1 MLKIENLKFSYERRP
16 LSIDIESLLIEEG
29 ECVGIVGPN
38 GAGKS
43 TFLQLILGIHNTY
56 EGEITLNQVK
66 LEKKTKNYF
75 REHIGLVFQN
85 PDEQLFMPSV
95 YEDVAFGLKMK
106 GSPDVEVQNAV
117 NEMLDLLGIGK
128 LSQRAS
134 LKLSGG
140 EKKRVAMAS
149 IFVMKPDIMVFD
161 EPTLALDPKSR
172 RRVINIVNELQNT
185 KIITSHDLDMI
196 YETCSRVI
204 VLYEGKVVAQGET
217 KKILSDADL
226 MEKVDLEC
234 PLILK
239 NLL

>member
-1 MLKIENLKFSYERRP
+1 MLKMNHLKFRYETRP
-16 LSIDIESLLIEEG
+16 LAIDIDELSIEAG
-29 ECVGIVGPN
+29 ETIGIIGPN

-43 TFLQLILGIHNTY
+43 TLLQLLLGIQKML
-56 EGEITLNQVK
+56 EGSIVLNDVK
-66 LEKKTKNYF
+66 LEKKSKNYF

-85 PDEQLFMPSV
+85 PDDQLFMPTV

-106 GSPDVEVQNAV
+106 GINEKETEVRVNAV
-117 NEMLDLLGIGK
+117 LESLGIK
-128 LSQRAS
+128 NLSDRAS

-149 IFVMKPDIMVFD
+149 IFVMEPDIMVFD

-172 RRVINIVNELQNT
+172 RRVIHIINALQKT

-196 YETCSRVI
+196 YETCSKVI
-204 VLYEGKVVAQGET
+204 VLYEGKIVAQGET
-217 KKILSDADL
+217 KKILSDVAL
-226 MEKVDLEC
+226 MEKVELEC

>member
-1 MLKIENLKFSYERRP
+1 MLKIEHLKFSYEMRP
-16 LSIDIESLLIEEG
+16 LSIDIEEIAIEKG
-29 ECVGIVGPN
+29 ESVGIIGPN

-43 TFLQLILGIHNTY
+43 TLLQLMLGIQKNFQGT
-56 EGEITLNQVK
+56 ITLNQIK
-66 LEKKTKNYF
+66 LEKKNRSYF

-85 PDEQLFMPSV
+85 PDEQLFMPTV
-95 YEDVAFGLKMK
+95 YEDVAFGLKMHGIDDDK
-106 GSPDVEVQNAV
+106 IEHEVYN
-117 NEMLDLLGIGK
+117 MLDLLGIRK
-128 LSQRAS
+128 LSERTS

-149 IFVMKPDIMVFD
+149 IFVMNPDIMVFD

-172 RRVINIVNELQNT
+172 RRVINIINNLDKT

-204 VLYEGKVVAQGET
+204 VLFEGKVVAQGET
-217 KKILSDADL
+217 KLVLSNKEL

-234 PLILK
+234 PMILK
-239 NLL
+239 NLI